1 MALTTYTEL
10 KASLADWLHRSDLTS
25 QIADFVT
32 LAESE
37 INTELRLR
45 LMEADEALTL
55 TSATRTVALPSR
67 YIEPISLELV
77 ISGQS
82 NQELTYRQP
91 QQLAINAAAGSTAR
105 PEYWTVNGSNIE
117 FPNLSD
123 ATYTLKFRMLK
134 GLDLTATSTNAM
146 LSAYPGLYLYG
157 SLLQAA
163 PYMVND
169 ARIQTWKAMYESLK
183 AKISRK
189 EARSKTLARLVTDL
203 PSVRAQSNIITG

>member
-77 ISGQS
+77 IAGQS

-91 QQLAINAAAGSTAR
+91 QQLAINAAAGSAAR
-105 PEYWTVNGSNIE
+105 PEYWTVNGSDIE
-117 FPNLSD
+117 FPNLPD
-123 ATYTLKFRMLK
+123 QTYTLKFRMLK
-134 GLDLTATSTNAM
+134 GLDLAATSTNA
-146 LSAYPGLYLYG
+146 LLTAYPGLYLYG
-157 SLLQAA
+157 SLLQSA

-183 AKISRK
+183 AKISHK